1 MGLIIMK
8 KDYISPEVNITYVEA
23 YNMIAA
29 SVTEV
34 GGNSGIDLADPNE
47 DIPTT
52 ADAKQNVNSVQWENW
67 EDQEE
72 QQQ

>member
-29 SVTEV
+29 SVTNV
-34 GGNSGIDLADPNE
+34 GGDAEIGLGTDEAPGE
-47 DIPTT
+47 
-52 ADAKQNVNSVQWENW
+52 ADAKGYRTTTVEWENW

-72 QQQ
+72 QQ

>member
-72 QQQ
+72 Q

>member
-1 MGLIIMK
+1 MK

-29 SVTEV
+29 SVTQI
-34 GGNSGIDLADPNE
+34 GGNVPDDFELGEGEAPGE
-47 DIPTT
+47 
-52 ADAKQNVNSVQWENW
+52 ADAKGYRTTTVEWEKW
-67 EDQEE
+67 DDQEE

>member
-1 MGLIIMK
+1 MK
-8 KDYISPEVNITYVEA
+8 KEYISPEVNITYVEA

-29 SVTEV
+29 SVTGV
-34 GGNSGIDLADPNE
+34 GEDSVVDLADPNE

-72 QQQ
+72 QQQFGP